1 MPSTIRVATPT
12 DGATAAAIYAPI
24 VRDTAISFEVDPP
37 DAAEMARRIEA
48 TSRRYPWLVADRD
61 GETLG
66 YVYAGP
72 HRERAAYGW
81 SVETTVYVHED
92 ARGRGVGRALY
103 RSLLALLELQ
113 GAHSAYAGITLP
125 NEASVGLHEALGFA
139 LVGIYREV
147 GWKLGAWHDVGWW
160 QRSFPALDAA
170 PAELRPFAELATVE
184 GYAAAL
190 AAGEAGL
197 RSR

>member
-1 MPSTIRVATPT
+1 MPSTIRVATAA
-12 DGATAAAIYAPI
+12 DGAATAAIYAPI

-37 DAAEMARRIEA
+37 DAAEMARRIEE

-61 GETLG
+61 GEAIG

-72 HRERAAYGW
+72 HRARAAYGW
-81 SVETTVYVHED
+81 SVETTVYLHEE

-113 GAHSAYAGITLP
+113 GAHAAYAGITLP
-125 NEASVGLHEALGFA
+125 NEASVGLHEALDFA
-139 LVGIYREV
+139 LVGVYREV

-160 QRSFPALDAA
+160 HLPLAAHDAA

-184 GYAAAL
+184 GYSAAL
-190 AAGEAGL
+190 SAGEAEL
-197 RSR
+197 RS

>member
-1 MPSTIRVATPT
+1 MLSTIRVATPT

-103 RSLLALLELQ
+103 RSLLALLKLQ

-160 QRSFPALDAA
+160 QRSFPALDGA

-184 GYAAAL
+184 G
-190 AAGEAGL
+190 
-197 RSR
+197 

>member
-1 MPSTIRVATPT
+1 MPSTIRVATAA
-12 DGATAAAIYAPI
+12 DGAATAAIYAPI

-37 DAAEMARRIEA
+37 DAAEMARRIEE

-61 GETLG
+61 GEAIG

-72 HRERAAYGW
+72 HRARAAYGW
-81 SVETTVYVHED
+81 SVETTVYLHEE

-113 GAHSAYAGITLP
+113 GAHVAYAGITLP
-125 NEASVGLHEALGFA
+125 NEASVGLHEALDFA
-139 LVGIYREV
+139 LVGVYREV

-160 QRSFPALDAA
+160 HLPLAERDAA

-184 GYAAAL
+184 GYTAAL
-190 AAGEAGL
+190 AAGEAEL
-197 RSR
+197 RS

>member
-92 ARGRGVGRALY
+92 ARGRGVGSALY
-103 RSLLALLELQ
+103 RSLLALLKLQ